1 MGERVRAMRSP
12 LNVAPHR
19 LRKSILTHRLSLKHE
34 LSSYWFV
41 VPNNRIMA
49 TSANKTRLLA
59 IMCAPVRVVMNKVRK
74 RDVLANGANVEEAV
88 EVNPLTTI
96 H

>member
-1 MGERVRAMRSP
+1 
-12 LNVAPHR
+12 LR
-19 LRKSILTHRLSLKHE
+19 LIASANLFEHVLSLKDG

-59 IMCAPVRVVMNKVRK
+59 ITRAAVRVVMNKVWK
-74 RDVLANGANVEEAV
+74 RYVLENGADVEEAV
-88 EVNPLTTI
+88 EVNPFTAI

>member
-1 MGERVRAMRSP
+1 MRSP
-12 LNVAPHR
+12 PNVAHHR
-19 LRKSILTHRLSLKHE
+19 LRKPILTHRLSLKHE

-59 IMCAPVRVVMNKVRK
+59 IMCAPVRVVMNKVWK
-74 RDVLANGANVEEAV
+74 SYVLANGADVEEAV
-88 EVNPLTTI
+88 EVNPFTAI